1 MSKALLSVVVALLP
15 AVGWAAGSV
24 TGAAILVPQLA
35 PGQTYSNVFSI
46 MHSLKVDGYDEYVR
60 RNGGSADYTVLAAA
74 AQLWRVRSAW
84 RYDGQP
90 GGIDEAELRD
100 GGRTACTV
108 KADAHLSCQAYLDG
122 SGLIYNP
129 TLWGAVPPQLR
140 AGQTWKVEVT
150 PAWELGGANGVEQVT
165 VQSVDAAAGS
175 AVLMRE
181 GRSTGAFGEGEPQQR
196 QLTRNGQTET
206 LDITPG
212 TAHWKGYTTIVRGV
226 IFSDELLVTRDA
238 TLKARDGHTVTA
250 TERWIMLLNSAPFPT
265 N

>member
-1 MSKALLSVVVALLP
+1 MSQALLPVVVALLP
-15 AVGWAAGSV
+15 AVACAAGTATAV
-24 TGAAILVPQLA
+24 APLAPQFA

-46 MHSLKVDGYDEYVR
+46 MHSIKADGYDEYAR
-60 RNGGSADYTVLAAA
+60 RNGGSADYTVLAADA
-74 AQLWRVRSAW
+74 HVWRVRSAW

-90 GGIDEAELRD
+90 GGIDESELRD
-100 GGRTACTV
+100 DGRTACTL
-108 KADAHLSCQAYLDG
+108 KADAHMACQPYLDG
-122 SGLIYNP
+122 SGLVYNP
-129 TLWGAVPPQLR
+129 TLWGDAPAQLR
-140 AGQTWKVEVT
+140 AGQTWKVAVT
-150 PAWELGGANGVEQVT
+150 PAWELGGANGTEQVT
-165 VQSVDAAAGS
+165 VVSVDPAAGS

-181 GRSTGAFGEGEPQQR
+181 GHSNGAFGEGEPQQR

-212 TAHWKGYTTIVRGV
+212 TAHWQGYATIVRGV

-238 TLKARDGHTVTA
+238 TVKAKDGHTVKA